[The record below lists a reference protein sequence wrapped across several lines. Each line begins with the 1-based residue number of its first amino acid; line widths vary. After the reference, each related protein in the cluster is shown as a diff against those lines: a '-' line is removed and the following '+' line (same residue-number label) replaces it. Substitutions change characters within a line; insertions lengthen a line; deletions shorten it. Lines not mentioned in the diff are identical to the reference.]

1 MCQVKRRSFLGSAA
15 ALVGGSIT
23 LGRGAHGQNH
33 SQESAAGVRH
43 HSHAV

>member
-23 LGRGAHGQNH
+23 VGGGAHGQNH
-33 SQESAAGVRH
+33 SQDSTAA
-43 HSHAV
+43 ATTLTQFP